1 MRNES
6 GAPDTSVVTPER
18 QRGKRRTLD
27 TINHPGVLSER
38 VVTGSALFIG
48 K

>member
-1 MRNES
+1 MPNES
-6 GAPDTSVVTPER
+6 DAPDTSVVTPER

-38 VVTGSALFIG
+38 VVIGSVLFTA